1 MPTLEELQNKYGKKE
16 ASELLAHERKNV
28 QIKSISPKEIL
39 PIKNIEIEKKV
50 QISSFVGGFSED
62 IEYDIDFTALANSS
76 DFKRLIY
83 LAITGKVWR
92 GTNAGLELSLKSKL
106 KKLNG
111 SDWEMENENEKDTGY
126 ESIDWDNITFDELKQ
141 EVRKNR
147 NWRVFEQILF
157 GISICI
163 GIVSGLYVIINFYRI

>member
-1 MPTLEELQNKYGKKE
+1 MKYKLVDEGNEASKLQATIETHIPKE
-16 ASELLAHERKNV
+16 AISKP
-28 QIKSISPKEIL
+28 QIIL
-39 PIKNIEIEKKV
+39 PIKNIEIEKKA

-92 GTNAGLELSLKSKL
+92 KTNAGLELALKSKL

-111 SDWEMENENEKDTGY
+111 SD
-126 ESIDWDNITFDELKQ
+126 
-141 EVRKNR
+141 
-147 NWRVFEQILF
+147 
-157 GISICI
+157 
-163 GIVSGLYVIINFYRI
+163 